1 MYVLEAKGIMK
12 TFPGVKALQDVDFA
26 LEPQEIHALMGEN
39 GAGKSTLVK
48 VLTGVYQA
56 DGGTITI
63 GDKVLQRIETT
74 KQAFD
79 LGISVIHQELNLLP
93 HLDVA
98 TNIYIGRLPKTALG
112 LVDWKKVHADADE
125 VLRQVAA
132 DFDSHDIVRDL
143 SVSQQQLVEIAKS
156 VSRKAKI
163 LFFDEPT
170 SSLTPAE
177 VQNLFRIMRNLKE
190 QGITMVYIS
199 HKLDEIEEIADRITV
214 MRDGRKVMTKNMKDV
229 SMDEIISAMVGGM
242 ITNRYPK
249 NYVEIGG
256 PIFEVK
262 DLNRKGVL
270 HDINFTLR
278 SGEILGI
285 TGLMGAGRTE
295 LARAIFGA
303 DPIDSGE
310 IFVEGKKVKIRNVSD
325 AINAGIGLLTEDR
338 KTQGLLLNL
347 SVNDNTAI
355 AALNSKKASKKLTVR
370 GMLHKKKIRENTE
383 LYCKK
388 LQVKTPSIQ
397 QKVVNLSGGNQQK
410 VIIGK
415 WLSTDSKILIFD
427 EPTRGIDVGTKAEIY
442 KIMEELAAS
451 GVGII
456 MISTELPE
464 TLGISDRVLVMRK
477 GRIVAELDPKKTTE
491 EEIVSYSAMEGIPN
505 EK

>member
-56 DGGTITI
+56 DGGTITL

-98 TNIYIGRLPKTALG
+98 TNIYIGRLPKNALG

-270 HDINFTLR
+270 HDINVTRR

-285 TGLMGAGRTE
+285 PGLMGAGRTV

-355 AALNSKKASKKLTVR
+355 AALNSKKASKKLTAR

-477 GRIVAELDPKKTTE
+477 GRIVAELDPKKTSE

>member
-199 HKLDEIEEIADRITV
+199 HKHDEIEEIADRITV

-256 PIFEVK
+256 PLFEVK
-262 DLNRKGVL
+262 ELNRKGVL
-270 HDINFTLR
+270 QALTFTRR

-355 AALNSKKASKKLTVR
+355 AALNSTKASKKLTVR

-477 GRIVAELDPKKTTE
+477 GRIVAELDPKKTSE

>member
-26 LEPQEIHALMGEN
+26 LESQEIHALMGEN

-56 DGGTITI
+56 DGGTITL

-98 TNIYIGRLPKTALG
+98 TNIYIGRLPKNALG

-355 AALNSKKASKKLTVR
+355 AALNSKKASKKLTAR

-477 GRIVAELDPKKTTE
+477 GRIVAELDPKKTSE

>member
-98 TNIYIGRLPKTALG
+98 TNIYIGRLPKTAPG

-347 SVNDNTAI
+347 SVNDNTAV

-427 EPTRGIDVGTKAEIY
+427 EPTRGIDVGTKTEIY

-464 TLGISDRVLVMRK
+464 TLGNSDRVLVMRK
-477 GRIVAELDPKKTTE
+477 GRIVAELDPKKTSE

>member
-26 LEPQEIHALMGEN
+26 LEPQEIHGLMGEN

-477 GRIVAELDPKKTTE
+477 GRIVAELDPKKTSE

>member
-214 MRDGRKVMTKNMKDV
+214 KRDGRKVMTKNMKDV

-370 GMLHKKKIRENTE
+370 GVLHKKKIRENTE

-477 GRIVAELDPKKTTE
+477 GRIVAELDPKKTSE

>member
-1 MYVLEAKGIMK
+1 MYVLEAKGIIK

-355 AALNSKKASKKLTVR
+355 AALNSKKASKKLTAR
-370 GMLHKKKIRENTE
+370 GMLHKQKIRENTE

-477 GRIVAELDPKKTTE
+477 GRIVAELDPKKTSE

>member
-370 GMLHKKKIRENTE
+370 GVLHKKKIRENTE

-427 EPTRGIDVGTKAEIY
+427 EPTRGIDVSTKAEIY

-477 GRIVAELDPKKTTE
+477 GRIVAELDPKKTSE

>member
-56 DGGTITI
+56 DGGAITL

-98 TNIYIGRLPKTALG
+98 TNIYIGRLPKNALG

-355 AALNSKKASKKLTVR
+355 AALNSKKASKKLTAR

-477 GRIVAELDPKKTTE
+477 GRIVAELDPKKTSE

>member
-1 MYVLEAKGIMK
+1 M
-12 TFPGVKALQDVDFA
+12 DFA

-477 GRIVAELDPKKTTE
+477 GRIVAELDPKKTSE

>member
-1 MYVLEAKGIMK
+1 M
-12 TFPGVKALQDVDFA
+12 
-26 LEPQEIHALMGEN
+26 
-39 GAGKSTLVK
+39 
-48 VLTGVYQA
+48 
-56 DGGTITI
+56 
-63 GDKVLQRIETT
+63 
-74 KQAFD
+74 
-79 LGISVIHQELNLLP
+79 
-93 HLDVA
+93 
-98 TNIYIGRLPKTALG
+98 
-112 LVDWKKVHADADE
+112 
-125 VLRQVAA
+125 AA

-477 GRIVAELDPKKTTE
+477 GRIVAELDPKKTSE

>member
-355 AALNSKKASKKLTVR
+355 AALNSKKASKKLTAR

-397 QKVVNLSGGNQQK
+397 QKVVNLSCGNQQK

-477 GRIVAELDPKKTTE
+477 GRIVAELDPKKTSE

>member
-56 DGGTITI
+56 DGGTITL

-98 TNIYIGRLPKTALG
+98 TNIYIGRLPKNALG

-355 AALNSKKASKKLTVR
+355 AALNSKKASKKLTAR

-427 EPTRGIDVGTKAEIY
+427 EPDARHRRRHEGGDIQDHGRARRFGRGDHYDLYGAAGNARHQRPRTGYAKGTHRGGTGSEKDIRRRNCQ
-442 KIMEELAAS
+442 LFCN
-451 GVGII
+451 GG
-456 MISTELPE
+456 
-464 TLGISDRVLVMRK
+464 
-477 GRIVAELDPKKTTE
+477 
-491 EEIVSYSAMEGIPN
+491 YSQ
-505 EK
+505 

>member
-98 TNIYIGRLPKTALG
+98 TNIYIGRLPKTAPG

-347 SVNDNTAI
+347 SVNDNTAV

-415 WLSTDSKILIFD
+415 WLSND
-427 EPTRGIDVGTKAEIY
+427 
-442 KIMEELAAS
+442 
-451 GVGII
+451 
-456 MISTELPE
+456 
-464 TLGISDRVLVMRK
+464 
-477 GRIVAELDPKKTTE
+477 
-491 EEIVSYSAMEGIPN
+491 
-505 EK
+505 

>member
-1 MYVLEAKGIMK
+1 MYVLEARGIVK
-12 TFPGVKALQDVDFA
+12 TFPGVKALQNVDFA
-26 LEPQEIHALMGEN
+26 LEEGEIHALMGEN
-39 GAGKSTLVK
+39 GAGKSTLIK

-56 DGGTITI
+56 DGGTIIVNGQSFKTI
-63 GDKVLQRIETT
+63 ESAKM
-74 KQAFD
+74 AFD

-98 TNIYIGRLPKTALG
+98 TNIYVGRLPVKKSG
-112 LVDWKKVHADADE
+112 LVDWKKVHDDADK

-156 VSRKAKI
+156 VSRNAKI

-177 VQNLFRIMRNLKE
+177 VQNLFRIMRNLKS
-190 QGITMVYIS
+190 QGISMVYIS
-199 HKLDEIEEIADRITV
+199 HKLDEIEQISDRITV
-214 MRDGRKVMTKNMKDV
+214 MRDGKKVLTSSMKDI
-229 SMDEIISAMVGGM
+229 SMDEVIAAMVGGM
-242 ITNRYPK
+242 LTNRYPK
-249 NYVEIGG
+249 TYNEIGG
-256 PIFEVK
+256 VIMEVK
-262 DLNRKGVL
+262 GLTRHGVL
-270 HDINFTLR
+270 HDINFSLH

-310 IFVEGKKVKIRNVSD
+310 IFIEGRKVQIRSVSD
-325 AINAGIGLLTEDR
+325 AINAGIGLLTENR
-338 KTQGLLLNL
+338 KDQGLLLTL

-355 AALNSKKASKKLTVR
+355 AALNNRKTAKEFTSFGL
-370 GMLHKKKIRENTE
+370 LQKKKINENTQKYID
-383 LYCKK
+383 LM
-388 LQVKTPSIQ
+388 QIKTPSLE

-415 WLSTDSKILIFD
+415 WLTTKSKVLIFD

-442 KIMEELAAS
+442 KIMEELAAE
-451 GVGII
+451 GAGII

-464 TLGISDRVLVMRK
+464 TLGISDRVLVMRR
-477 GRIVAELDPKKTTE
+477 GHIVAELDPKATTE
-491 EEIVSYSAMEGIPN
+491 EEVVNYSAMEGISN
-505 EK
+505 ED

>member
-427 EPTRGIDVGTKAEIY
+427 EPTRGIDVGTKEI
-442 KIMEELAAS
+442 
-451 GVGII
+451 
-456 MISTELPE
+456 
-464 TLGISDRVLVMRK
+464 
-477 GRIVAELDPKKTTE
+477 GRAHV
-491 EEIVSYSAMEGIPN
+491 
-505 EK
+505 

>member
-477 GRIVAELDPKKTTE
+477 GHIVAELDPKKTSE

>member
-1 MYVLEAKGIMK
+1 MYVLEAKGIIK

-56 DGGTITI
+56 DGGTITL

-98 TNIYIGRLPKTALG
+98 TNIYIGRLPKNALG

-383 LYCKK
+383 LYCRK

>member
-1 MYVLEAKGIMK
+1 MYVLEAKGIIK

-56 DGGTITI
+56 DGGTITL

-98 TNIYIGRLPKTALG
+98 TNIYIGRLPKNALG

-397 QKVVNLSGGNQQK
+397 QKVINLSGGNQQK

>member
-370 GMLHKKKIRENTE
+370 GVLHKKKIRENTE

-415 WLSTDSKILIFD
+415 WFYRFK
-427 EPTRGIDVGTKAEIY
+427 
-442 KIMEELAAS
+442 
-451 GVGII
+451 
-456 MISTELPE
+456 
-464 TLGISDRVLVMRK
+464 
-477 GRIVAELDPKKTTE
+477 DPDL
-491 EEIVSYSAMEGIPN
+491 
-505 EK
+505 

>member
-477 GRIVAELDPKKTTE
+477 GRIVAELDPKKTSE
-491 EEIVSYSAMEGIPN
+491 EEIVS
-505 EK
+505 

>member
-325 AINAGIGLLTEDR
+325 AINAGIALLTEER
-338 KTQGLLLNL
+338 KPQGLHLNL

-477 GRIVAELDPKKTTE
+477 GRIVAELDPKKTSE

>member
-156 VSRKAKI
+156 VSRNSKI

-170 SSLTPAE
+170 TSLTPAE

-477 GRIVAELDPKKTTE
+477 GRIVAELDPKKTSE

>member
-199 HKLDEIEEIADRITV
+199 HKHDEIEEIADRITV

-477 GRIVAELDPKKTTE
+477 GRIVAELDPKKTSE

>member
-93 HLDVA
+93 HLVVA

-477 GRIVAELDPKKTTE
+477 GRIVAELDPKKTSE

>member
-262 DLNRKGVL
+262 GLNRKGVL
-270 HDINFTLR
+270 HDISFTLR

-477 GRIVAELDPKKTTE
+477 GRIVAELDPKKTSE

>member
-1 MYVLEAKGIMK
+1 MYVLEAKGIIK

-98 TNIYIGRLPKTALG
+98 TNIYIGRLPKNALG

-355 AALNSKKASKKLTVR
+355 AALNSKKASKKLTAR

>member
-98 TNIYIGRLPKTALG
+98 TNIYIGRLPKTAPG

-347 SVNDNTAI
+347 SVNDNTAV

-427 EPTRGIDVGTKAEIY
+427 EPTRGIDVGTKTEIY

-477 GRIVAELDPKKTTE
+477 GRIVAELDPKKTSE

>member
-56 DGGTITI
+56 DGGTNTL

-98 TNIYIGRLPKTALG
+98 TNIYIGRLPKNALG

-355 AALNSKKASKKLTVR
+355 AALNSKKASKKLTAR

-477 GRIVAELDPKKTTE
+477 GRIVAELDPKKTSE

>member
-125 VLRQVAA
+125 VLHQVAA

-477 GRIVAELDPKKTTE
+477 GRIVAELDPKKTSE

>member
-262 DLNRKGVL
+262 DLNRNYRADGRGT
-270 HDINFTLR
+270 DRACPRDLR
-278 SGEILGI
+278 RG
-285 TGLMGAGRTE
+285 
-295 LARAIFGA
+295 
-303 DPIDSGE
+303 P
-310 IFVEGKKVKIRNVSD
+310 
-325 AINAGIGLLTEDR
+325 DR
-338 KTQGLLLNL
+338 Q
-347 SVNDNTAI
+347 
-355 AALNSKKASKKLTVR
+355 R
-370 GMLHKKKIRENTE
+370 
-383 LYCKK
+383 
-388 LQVKTPSIQ
+388 
-397 QKVVNLSGGNQQK
+397 
-410 VIIGK
+410 
-415 WLSTDSKILIFD
+415 
-427 EPTRGIDVGTKAEIY
+427 
-442 KIMEELAAS
+442 
-451 GVGII
+451 
-456 MISTELPE
+456 
-464 TLGISDRVLVMRK
+464 
-477 GRIVAELDPKKTTE
+477 
-491 EEIVSYSAMEGIPN
+491 
-505 EK
+505 

>member
-370 GMLHKKKIRENTE
+370 GVLHKKKIRENTE

-397 QKVVNLSGGNQQK
+397 QKVVNLSGGNHQK

-477 GRIVAELDPKKTTE
+477 GRIVAELDPKKTSE

>member
-56 DGGTITI
+56 DGGTITL

-98 TNIYIGRLPKTALG
+98 TNIYIGRLPKNALG

-270 HDINFTLR
+270 HDISFTLR

-477 GRIVAELDPKKTTE
+477 GRIVAELDPKKTSE

>member
-56 DGGTITI
+56 DGGTITL

-98 TNIYIGRLPKTALG
+98 TNIYIGRLPKNALG

-355 AALNSKKASKKLTVR
+355 AALNSKKASKKLTAR

-456 MISTELPE
+456 MISRELPE

-477 GRIVAELDPKKTTE
+477 GRIVAELDPKKTSE

>member
-56 DGGTITI
+56 DGGTNTL

-98 TNIYIGRLPKTALG
+98 TNIYIGRLPKNALG

-285 TGLMGAGRTE
+285 TGLMGAGE

-355 AALNSKKASKKLTVR
+355 AALNSKKASKKLTAR

-477 GRIVAELDPKKTTE
+477 GRIVAELDPKKTSE

>member
-143 SVSQQQLVEIAKS
+143 SVSQQQLGEIAKS

-370 GMLHKKKIRENTE
+370 GVLHKKKIRENTE

-477 GRIVAELDPKKTTE
+477 GRIVAELDPKKTSE

>member
-156 VSRKAKI
+156 VSRKEKI

-477 GRIVAELDPKKTTE
+477 GRIVAELDPKKTSE

>member
-1 MYVLEAKGIMK
+1 V
-12 TFPGVKALQDVDFA
+12 P
-26 LEPQEIHALMGEN
+26 
-39 GAGKSTLVK
+39 AG
-48 VLTGVYQA
+48 G
-56 DGGTITI
+56 
-63 GDKVLQRIETT
+63 
-74 KQAFD
+74 
-79 LGISVIHQELNLLP
+79 
-93 HLDVA
+93 
-98 TNIYIGRLPKTALG
+98 
-112 LVDWKKVHADADE
+112 DE
-125 VLRQVAA
+125 VLRRVAA

-355 AALNSKKASKKLTVR
+355 AALNSKKASKKLTAR

-477 GRIVAELDPKKTTE
+477 GRIVAELDPKKTSE